1 MDNVNKVE
9 GPQCSYKLYFKDID
23 KIVSQSGRVSSHHS
37 DINQNSNGVWIFFSA
52 INRPKLPGIKV
63 RLDFSGHKNLLLYL

>member
-37 DINQNSNGVWIFFSA
+37 DINQNSNGVWIFFFRQS
-52 INRPKLPGIKV
+52 IGQSCQGLRS
-63 RLDFSGHKNLLLYL
+63 D